1 MRSRRK
7 AEHIQHVLKSSLTHA
22 DFSDIRI
29 LHNCLPGTSKN
40 VDLTCKVAGFPTAA
54 PFFLNAITGGAFET
68 EEVNAKLALLSKHL
82 NIPMALGSQKA
93 ALDTAALEKTY
104 QVVRSVYPKGVLF
117 ANVSAKSTVKE
128 ALRAVQMLGADA
140 LQLHLNAP
148 QEAIMREGDREFSPW
163 AANIAEICRAVQ
175 VPVIVKETGFGM
187 AADQVRLLT
196 EAGAVAVDVSGTG
209 GTNFIRIEAE
219 RAGIDA
225 GELTDW
231 GIPTPI
237 ALLEALEAVEGKA
250 EVIASGGVN
259 TPLAIVKSLALGA
272 SAVGLAALPLQLV
285 LQEGVDEA
293 FYHLEGFLREIQ
305 MIMALLGAET
315 IADLQKVPLV
325 IQGDTYRWLKSRGFQ
340 PEKYARRN
348 FQQLS

>member
-7 AEHIQHVLKSSLTHA
+7 TEHIQHVLRDSLTHA

-40 VDLTCKVAGFPTAA
+40 VDVTCKVAGFSIAA

-68 EEVNAKLALLSKHL
+68 EEVNEKLALLSKHL
-82 NIPMALGSQKA
+82 KIPMALGSQKA

-104 QVVRSVYPKGVLF
+104 QVVRNVCPDGILF
-117 ANVSAKSTVKE
+117 ANVSAKSTVE
-128 ALRAVQMLGADA
+128 AAAQAVQMINADA

-148 QEAIMREGDREFSPW
+148 QEAVMREGDREFSPW
-163 AANIAEICRAVQ
+163 AAKIAGICQAVQ

-187 AADQVRLLT
+187 AAEQVRLLA
-196 EAGAVAVDVSGTG
+196 EAGAAAVDVSGTG
-209 GTNFIRIEAE
+209 GTNFIKIEAE

-225 GELTDW
+225 GELANW

-250 EVIASGGVN
+250 DIIASGGVN
-259 TPLAIVKSLALGA
+259 TSLAIIKSLAMGA

-285 LQEGVDEA
+285 LQEGVNEA
-293 FYHLEGFLREIQ
+293 IAHLEGLLQEIR
-305 MIMALLGAET
+305 MMMALLGAEN
-315 IADLQKVPLV
+315 ISDLQKVPLV

-340 PEKYARRN
+340 PEKYARRE